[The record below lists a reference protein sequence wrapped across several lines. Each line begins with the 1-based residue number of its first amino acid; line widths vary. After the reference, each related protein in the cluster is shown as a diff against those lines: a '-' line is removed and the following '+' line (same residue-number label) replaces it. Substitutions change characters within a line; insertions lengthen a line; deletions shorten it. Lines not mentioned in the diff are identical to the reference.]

1 MMPAEHQLGVGS
13 WELGF
18 RSLPRERRRVC
29 SPAVGL
35 LILAGVLT
43 AALVLSVGVQLW
55 RRPGT
60 SRRGKAAFVAAVIV
74 SLAGAGAIYA
84 WQRSP
89 DFRTRTE
96 MMATMER
103 GNVDVEVAGRAARYR
118 AIHVTALITGGV
130 LAAVAILTLMPR
142 VRSWRGFPAM
152 HSGWAC
158 LAVLVVGYGAGTL
171 GRKQDEALTRARASQ
186 IAGALERYRADAG
199 QYPPTLGTLTPL
211 YMMEVPRPH
220 VGWTDQEFGY
230 VSLAGERYEL
240 SYMSARDV
248 MTWRH
253 PRRMPGWIPRYTLWE
268 E

>member
-1 MMPAEHQLGVGS
+1 
-13 WELGF
+13 
-18 RSLPRERRRVC
+18 
-29 SPAVGL
+29 L

-55 RRPGT
+55 RRPRI
-60 SRRGKAAFVAAVIV
+60 SRAAKGAFVAGVLASV
-74 SLAGAGAIYA
+74 AGAAGIYA

-103 GNVDVEVAGRAARYR
+103 GDVDREVAERAARYR
-118 AIHVTALITGGV
+118 AIHVTALATGGV
-130 LAAVAILTLMPR
+130 LAVVAILTLMPR
-142 VRSWRGFPAM
+142 VRRWRGFPVL
-152 HSGWAC
+152 HSAWAC

-171 GRKQDEALTRARASQ
+171 ARRSDESMTRSRAAQ
-186 IAGALERYRADAG
+186 IAGALERYRAAAG
-199 QYPPTLGTLTPL
+199 QYPPTLATLTPL

-220 VGWTDQEFGY
+220 VAWTNQEFEY
-230 VSLAGERYEL
+230 VSLSGERYEL